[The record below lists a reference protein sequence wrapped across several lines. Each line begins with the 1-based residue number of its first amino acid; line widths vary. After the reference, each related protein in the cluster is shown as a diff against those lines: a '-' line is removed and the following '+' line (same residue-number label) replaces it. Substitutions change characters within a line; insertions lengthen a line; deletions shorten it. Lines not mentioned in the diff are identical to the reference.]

1 MLAGLFA
8 LYAALCAVPAS
19 AQPTPDTVCHAY
31 SGEEITLEQAAGALD
46 WQCDDEGWVDGQ
58 QVTWLLFS
66 GWAEDA
72 PPLQFSSRATV
83 FDSVEIG
90 AINGGELG
98 ERKRYTIEDAKPQIA
113 GPVFSLDLPEAGQ
126 STDAYIVRILRPHAL
141 TIASEA
147 KVTRDSLGNGVSPLV
162 LMLLAVVAGMLI
174 MPVLFDAIFYIVLR
188 ERFVLLHAGMTFSA
202 LTYVLSAGGV
212 IHGFADVPVRITT
225 SLGPLSWAIYAG
237 LGGLFLSSFLEEGV
251 LSASVRKL
259 LRAVAIWTMLVPGFA
274 ALQLDIS
281 QPFDNRLYFLAITP
295 TIPVYVLAIVT
306 AILSGSRAARFLFA
320 AWLPVIAAGIDKLLR
335 GIGVYSPPS
344 SMDQALF
351 LAMAIEVMIIAL
363 AVADRILA
371 VRRERDRALTRAQ
384 ALAELSERDPM
395 TGLYN
400 RRAIEDHFGLLRAQ
414 GFTTFALL
422 DLDRFKEVNDT
433 FGHGVG
439 DDVLRAAAKALQ
451 PNDDVIAMRMGGEEF
466 ALLLR
471 GSRPE
476 ERAENR
482 RQAIVRHVAE
492 ATDIDRPVTASMG
505 LVNAPRDSLAK
516 ADFEQI
522 YRRADRLLY
531 EAKAAGRNRTMR
543 EKLKVFRARS
553 GKARRSAAA

>member
-1 MLAGLFA
+1 LAGVI
-8 LYAALCAVPAS
+8 ALCAALFAVTAS
-19 AQPTPDTVCHAY
+19 AQPIPGTVCHAY
-31 SGEEITLEQAAGALD
+31 SDKDITLEQAAGALD
-46 WQCDDEGWVDGQ
+46 WQCDREGWIDGQ

-66 GWAEDA
+66 GWEEGA

-83 FDSVEIG
+83 FDRVEIA
-90 AINGGELG
+90 AIGGG
-98 ERKRYTIEDAKPQIA
+98 MMGDRRSYTIEDAKPQIA
-113 GPVFSLDLPEAGQ
+113 GPVFSLDLPKADP

-147 KVTRDSLGNGVSPLV
+147 NVTRDPQGEGVSPLA
-162 LMLLAVVAGMLI
+162 LILLAMVAGMLI
-174 MPVLFDAIFYIVLR
+174 MPILFDAIFYMVLR
-188 ERFVLLHAGMTFSA
+188 ERFVLLHAGMTLSA
-202 LTYVLSAGGV
+202 LTYVMAAGGV
-212 IHGFADVPVRITT
+212 VHGFADVPVRILA

-237 LGGLFLSSFLEEGV
+237 LGGLFLTSFLEEGA
-251 LSASVRKL
+251 LSGWMRKL
-259 LRAVAIWTMLVPGFA
+259 LCAVAIWTMLVPGFF
-274 ALQLDIS
+274 ALQLDLT
-281 QPFDNRLYFLAITP
+281 QTFDNRAYFLTITP
-295 TIPVYVLAIVT
+295 TIPVYVLAIVS
-306 AILSGSRAARFLFA
+306 AILSGSRSARFLFA
-320 AWLPVIAAGIDKLLR
+320 AWLPVIAAGIDRMLR
-335 GIGVYSPPS
+335 GLGLYSAS
-344 SMDQALF
+344 SSIDQALF

-371 VRRERDRALTRAQ
+371 VRRERDRALTQAQ

-400 RRAIEDHFGLLRAQ
+400 RRAIEAQFDLLRAR

-439 DDVLRAAAKALQ
+439 DDVLRAVAKALQ
-451 PNDDVIAMRMGGEEF
+451 PNEDVIAMRMGGEEF

-471 GSRPE
+471 GPRPA

-482 RQAIVRHVAE
+482 RQAIVRQVAE
-492 ATDIDRPVTASMG
+492 ATNIDRPVTASMG
-505 LVNAPRDSLAK
+505 LVDAPRDSLAK
-516 ADFEQI
+516 ADFDQI

-543 EKLKVFRARS
+543 EKLKVFRPRS
-553 GKARRSAAA
+553 GKSRRSEAA